1 MKTLYVN
8 GIEMNDESQYDT
20 MDEAML
26 RSKVR
31 KLNKRLEYGKKT
43 ADGLQKII
51 LVCMGIMVALMITIL
66 IMGAMLR
73 NMNSKYESMK
83 SQYEGI
89 RSEYTEAAVEYANL
103 KIEHTNLLASL
114 ETEQSNISDTYAEA
128 EATSVQYS
136 AATEIPAGFV
146 YNMNIPL
153 DQDIQIY
160 AFNKCIQYG
169 IDYNVFLGL
178 MRQESGFNPKAISKS
193 SDYGLCQINACNHN
207 WMKEIYGNDWDW
219 SNPYDTIDAA
229 FTILEGAKPNYNNYH
244 HLLMAYNAGVGGAKR
259 KYFDKG
265 IYSTNYS
272 RSVME
277 YAKEYGYSGDGSY

>member
-114 ETEQSNISDTYAEA
+114 GTEQSNISDTYTEA

-169 IDYNVFLGL
+169 IDYNVFLG
-178 MRQESGFNPKAISKS
+178 
-193 SDYGLCQINACNHN
+193 
-207 WMKEIYGNDWDW
+207 
-219 SNPYDTIDAA
+219 
-229 FTILEGAKPNYNNYH
+229 
-244 HLLMAYNAGVGGAKR
+244 
-259 KYFDKG
+259 
-265 IYSTNYS
+265 
-272 RSVME
+272 
-277 YAKEYGYSGDGSY
+277 